1 MINNIINDLRN
12 LEGKE
17 VGSGYFKHVYSNE
30 VDATTI
36 NILDVL
42 ESLKPYEFD
51 TENLEILTYV
61 DDEEGN
67 CEEEYKIVDMDEFL
81 EWYEYEEVTATN
93 SYNWSAP
100 ISNHFNYT
108 IYQSRA
114 MDNCIVEFK
123 VHRFGD
129 VRCNYSDVV
138 YLEFEDE
145 YYFYD
150 VISESN
156 KYFTIIDNDNEIKY
170 HITIDVFNE
179 CPSITIESNDE
190 YEDVYDYEAY
200 ELLENIIGL
209 YEEE

>member
-138 YLEFEDE
+138 YLKFEDE
-145 YYFYD
+145 YEFYE
-150 VISESN
+150 VLEESN
-156 KYFTIIDNDNEIKY
+156 KHFTIIDNDNEIKY

-179 CPSITIESNDE
+179 CPSIIIESNDE

-200 ELLENIIGL
+200 KLLENIIGL

>member
-1 MINNIINDLRN
+1 MINNIINDLRS

-30 VDATTI
+30 VGVTTI
-36 NILDVL
+36 SILDVL

-51 TENLEILTYV
+51 TENLEILTYTE
-61 DDEEGN
+61 DS
-67 CEEEYKIVDMDEFL
+67 EEEYKIVDMDEFL
-81 EWYEYEEVTATN
+81 EWYKYEEVTATN

-108 IYQSRA
+108 IYQSRT
-114 MDNCIVEFK
+114 MDDCIVEFK

-129 VRCNYSDVV
+129 VRCNYTEEV
-138 YLEFEDE
+138 YLKFEDE
-145 YYFYD
+145 YVFYD
-150 VISESN
+150 VINENN
-156 KYFTIIDNDNEIKY
+156 KYFTIEDKENNIEYDVCIDI
-170 HITIDVFNE
+170 FSE
-179 CPSITIESNDE
+179 CPMIEKTLIEECETE
-190 YEDVYDYEAY
+190 YLEGYEAY